1 MYKVKVKETRQK
13 FKPKLTAVA
22 LAELINETPQSI
34 YDLENKFNKSLQ
46 NHLTVIFSDEKS
58 MLMTFKA
65 YLHIKIRPIILI
77 DKICKE
83 LGCEISDLIIKVKK

>member
-46 NHLTVIFSDEKS
+46 NHLTVIFSNKENLQHYID
-58 MLMTFKA
+58 LN
-65 YLHIKIRPIILI
+65 IRPIILI

-83 LGCEISDLIIKVKK
+83 LGCEISDLIINVKK

>member
-13 FKPKLTAVA
+13 FRPDLKAFQ
-22 LAELINETPQSI
+22 LAEKLQVSPQSI

-46 NHLTVIFSDEKS
+46 NHLTVIFSNKENLQS
-58 MLMTFKA
+58 
-65 YLHIKIRPIILI
+65 YLDLNIRPIILI

-83 LGCEISDLIIKVKK
+83 LGCEISDLIINVKK